1 MALWLA
7 RQGADLTMI
16 TEVRHRSLKAN
27 AEDDGAIWGGG
38 EIEKAIKRRG
48 WPCEK
53 REYVG
58 LGKA

>member
-27 AEDDGAIWGGG
+27 AEDDGAILG
-38 EIEKAIKRRG
+38 RRG
-48 WPCEK
+48 D
-53 REYVG
+53 
-58 LGKA
+58 